1 MVKFWLSALGGQ
13 FIPREAEEY
22 GQITFIDI
30 EYQTY
35 RSLLRFNIR
44 NLRKDSHYLI
54 VSEIKQGAENI
65 DTRIQFKNRQ
75 DY

>member
-13 FIPREAEEY
+13 LIPREVEEY

-35 RSLLRFNIR
+35 CSSLRFNIR
-44 NLRKDSHYLI
+44 NPSKDSCYLI

-65 DTRIQFKNRQ
+65 DTRI
-75 DY
+75 